1 MRASFLSLVVGLTLS
16 GLLSA
21 TAGPPDAGAKRGP
34 YVKARMVKDRFVEG
48 EPIGITLSITNPG
61 PGTIELLFAS
71 PPEFFF
77 GRDFEFARKDPLF
90 SIHGE
95 GPNHLT
101 QRPPRTLMG
110 GTGPMG
116 VGTTSLLPG
125 VTWAATILLQDN
137 YEQPH
142 LGKYILSYHFKKP
155 FLKEGPHHER
165 LDRENLERLDRKN
178 LPFASTQGVLRFEV
192 VPAEPGDLKRIL
204 DGYWWRIK
212 HPDPPEQVV
221 IDWAFSILNPIVT
234 KGHSDT
240 PRYQVASVL
249 DEWLEE
255 ISEQVDLLRPEGE
268 GELRVAEAIAALSA
282 VEDPIVIPY
291 LARII
296 DANSDAD
303 AMNPEYGFEALERFH
318 TNKQA
323 QQAVIK
329 LLKTPRHA
337 ARAREWLADPNT
349 GLGID
354 ELERIFKQGR

>member
-1 MRASFLSLVVGLTLS
+1 MA
-16 GLLSA
+16 
-21 TAGPPDAGAKRGP
+21 
-34 YVKARMVKDRFVEG
+34 
-48 EPIGITLSITNPG
+48 
-61 PGTIELLFAS
+61 
-71 PPEFFF
+71 
-77 GRDFEFARKDPLF
+77 
-90 SIHGE
+90 
-95 GPNHLT
+95 
-101 QRPPRTLMG
+101 

-116 VGTTSLLPG
+116 VGFTSLLPG

-142 LGKYILSYHFKKP
+142 LGKYELSYRFREP
-155 FLKEGPHHER
+155 FLKEGPRPE
-165 LDRENLERLDRKN
+165 ELDRKN
-178 LPFASTQGVLRFEV
+178 LPFAATQGVLRFEV

-221 IDWAFSILNPIVT
+221 IDWAFSILNPIVA

-240 PRYQVASVL
+240 PRDQVASVL
-249 DEWLEE
+249 VEWLEE
-255 ISEQVDLLRPEGE
+255 ISEQVSLLRPERE

-296 DANSDAD
+296 DASDTEGI
-303 AMNPEYGFEALERFH
+303 NPEFGFEPLERFR

-337 ARAREWLADPNT
+337 ARAREWLADPKT

-354 ELERIFKQGR
+354 DLERIFKEGR